1 VERYENQALPSQD
14 KLSNILLL
22 EYNLTKSAKDIA
34 AAKFIEN
41 AEQVGILKNG
51 IILLE
56 SDEND
61 IDSFEDE
68 SSSKDSKEV
77 SENSTA
83 ESKEE
88 VLTSMEP
95 SAYCFTIPTL
105 SGSVAKVIIPQNVTE
120 KDLDFITLYIENM
133 LPTFISN
140 LKEELEK

>member
-1 VERYENQALPSQD
+1 MRM
-14 KLSNILLL
+14 ILTPLWRKVLL
-22 EYNLTKSAKDIA
+22 
-34 AAKFIEN
+34 
-41 AEQVGILKNG
+41 
-51 IILLE
+51 
-56 SDEND
+56 
-61 IDSFEDE
+61 
-68 SSSKDSKEV
+68 KDSKEV

-83 ESKEE
+83 ESKRGSSERR
-88 VLTSMEP
+88 MEP

>member
-1 VERYENQALPSQD
+1 MNLEIQSLRRAETATLRLRGLYESYGYR
-14 KLSNILLL
+14 K
-22 EYNLTKSAKDIA
+22 YRM
-34 AAKFIEN
+34 
-41 AEQVGILKNG
+41 GR
-51 IILLE
+51 
-56 SDEND
+56 
-61 IDSFEDE
+61 FE
-68 SSSKDSKEV
+68 
-77 SENSTA
+77 ENSTA